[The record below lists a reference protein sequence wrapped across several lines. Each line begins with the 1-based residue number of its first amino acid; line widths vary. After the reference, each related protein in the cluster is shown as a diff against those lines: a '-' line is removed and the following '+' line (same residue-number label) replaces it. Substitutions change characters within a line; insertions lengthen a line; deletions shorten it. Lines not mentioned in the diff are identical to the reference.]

1 MNRNVNMK
9 KHLIT
14 LLVLVFSIIT
24 TAYSQKDQGY
34 LEVKGTVKVDREGL
48 SGAKINVYK
57 NGTKDKVFNADDAG
71 RFTLRLD
78 LNSDYDLVFAKRGYF
93 SKKLFFNTHVPPE
106 DVGIWNYKFAIELI
120 PEIEGFNASLFN
132 EPIGKFEFNNRM
144 GDFDYDE
151 VYTSNMQK
159 RIKAL
164 MAEYE
169 KARREAF
176 KKLITQADDFFNNKD
191 YDQAIEFYDKAID
204 LDPFDPYPDDQIFM
218 IGKII
223 QKDQNAEKNYQKNI
237 ELADQHFRDE
247 FYGNAQKYYLRA
259 IKYKNEK
266 YPNDQLALI
275 ETLLNQEEDDGGDKL
290 YVQTLAAADRL
301 FESQQYQPSLDRYKE
316 ASGLKPN
323 ETYPKDRIAEISA
336 ILAQLENDKNSR
348 EQLERE
354 YNQAIMLA
362 DSRFDAKD
370 YTTARNHYLKANQ
383 LKPAETYPRIRLT
396 EIENLLAAQKSNEE
410 KYQQFIAVADAS
422 FTAQQYESAK
432 SNYQLALSMKPAE
445 AYPARRIKEI
455 DALLLQLAQTRK
467 QELDEAYKKA
477 LAAADAAFNR
487 KAYSEAKNNYQQAL
501 NLKKE
506 EAYPQQKLNEIE
518 QQLALM
524 ANKKRAYDVAIARAD
539 NNFNSE
545 NWELAKSDYQEAQAI
560 LPAEQYPQTRIA
572 EINNKL
578 LALKSAAEQRAA
590 QQKSE
595 AEYNALITQAD
606 AQFQSQQWEQAKG
619 LYQQALLVI
628 PDKIYPKQRI
638 TEIDNALTLL
648 VERNKRYNDAI
659 FMADAKLAQNSYGE
673 ALTAYNQAAQ
683 LKPDE
688 AYPKQKISEIQTLL
702 ENQRKNQVAY
712 DNYIKLAD
720 AAFSSNQLETARSN
734 YQSALSLKA
743 NEAYPMQRI
752 GEIDKLM
759 AEQLAGKEARA
770 RLDAQYKNY
779 LASADNHFSQQQ
791 LQEAK
796 NFYTQA
802 SALKPNEAYPKQ
814 RLEEIDMLMAAQQ
827 ANQQAYDAR
836 INEGV
841 ARYNQKNYKGA
852 LESYQQA
859 AQLKPDEALPKQKI
873 GELQGL
879 LANEA
884 QKQQQYQQWITQ
896 ADLLFNQNKY
906 TEAKN
911 GYQQASNLMPGQEY
925 PKSQLARINQLLAD
939 AAKRDAAA
947 QAQLKAYNAKIE
959 EADLLFEAQRYDQ
972 AISSYNAAKKL
983 KSDETYPDQQ
993 IARINQLI
1001 QNASAQ
1007 LDREFN
1013 QAILQGDQFKEQRN
1027 YEQAKQQYTKALS
1040 LKPQDPL
1047 PQSKLVELQNLIDEE
1062 RLAAERQNKTDA
1074 EYANYL
1080 NRADKAYKIEDYSS
1094 ALALY
1099 KGAQNIKPAESY
1111 PKNQILACERKIQ
1124 ELQAQ
1129 AIADEEKRKQAELAA
1144 AKSTFKGK
1152 DFDYSG
1158 ESRDQRFLSELSKQY
1173 PEGVT
1178 VENYDKPNKK
1188 ITRVIVNHDG
1198 IAKEYIKVVYSYGT
1212 FYFRNGQNISGS
1224 VFNSETKE

>member
-1 MNRNVNMK
+1 MK
-9 KHLIT
+9 KHLIL
-14 LLVLVFSIIT
+14 LLVLILSVYT
-24 TAYSQKDQGY
+24 TLYSQKDQGY

-48 SGAKINVYK
+48 SGAKINLYK
-57 NGTKDKVFNADDAG
+57 NGTKDKVFIADDAG
-71 RFTLRLD
+71 RFEFRLD
-78 LNSDYDLVFAKRGYF
+78 LNSNYDLVFSKRGYF

-132 EPIGKFEFNNRM
+132 EPIGKFEFNDRM

-176 KKLITQADDFFNNKD
+176 KKLIAQADDFFNNKD

-223 QKDQNAEKNYQKNI
+223 QKDQNVEKNYQKNI

-247 FYGNAQKYYLRA
+247 FYGNAQKYYQRA

-275 ETLLNQEEDDGGDKL
+275 ETLLNQEEDDGGEKL
-290 YVQTLAAADRL
+290 YVQTIAAADRL
-301 FESQQYQPSLDRYKE
+301 FQSQQYQPSLDKYNE
-316 ASGLKPN
+316 ALGIKPN
-323 ETYPKDRIAEISA
+323 ETYPKERITEITA
-336 ILAQLENDKNSR
+336 IMAQLEKDKNSR
-348 EQLERE
+348 EQLEKE
-354 YNQAIMLA
+354 YNQTIMLA

-370 YTTARNHYLKANQ
+370 LTTARTHYLKASQ

-410 KYQQFIAVADAS
+410 KYRQFIAVADAS

-432 SNYQLALSMKPAE
+432 NNYQLALSMKPAE
-445 AYPARRIKEI
+445 AYPTKRINEI
-455 DALLLQLAQTRK
+455 DALLMQLTQMRK
-467 QELDEAYKKA
+467 QELDEAYNKA
-477 LAAADAAFNR
+477 LAVADAAFNR
-487 KAYSEAKNNYQQAL
+487 KAYNEAKNSYQQAL

-518 QQLALM
+518 QQLALK

-539 NNFNSE
+539 NNFNIE

-560 LPAEQYPQTRIA
+560 LPDEQYPQTRIT

-578 LALKSAAEQRAA
+578 LAIKSAENQRVA

-595 AEYNALITQAD
+595 AEYNALVAQAD
-606 AQFQSQQWEQAKG
+606 ALFNSQQWEQAKR
-619 LYQQALLVI
+619 LYQQALVVI
-628 PDKIYPKQRI
+628 PDKVYPKQRI
-638 TEIDNALTLL
+638 TEIDNTLTLL
-648 VERNKRYNDAI
+648 AERNKRYNDAI

-688 AYPKQKISEIQTLL
+688 TYPKQKISEIQVLL

-720 AAFSSNQLETARSN
+720 AAFSSNQLETARLN
-734 YQSALSLKA
+734 YQSALSLKV
-743 NEAYPMQRI
+743 NEAYPLQRI

-759 AEQLAGKEARA
+759 AEQLASKEARA
-770 RLDAQYKNY
+770 RIDEQYKTY
-779 LASADNHFSQQQ
+779 LASADKNFSQQQ

-802 SALKPNEAYPKQ
+802 SGLKPNEAYPKQ
-814 RLEEIDMLMAAQQ
+814 RLEEIDVLMAAQQ
-827 ANQQAYDAR
+827 ANQQAYETR
-836 INEGV
+836 INEGA

-859 AQLKPDEALPKQKI
+859 AQIKPDEPFPKQKI
-873 GELQGL
+873 TELQGL

-884 QKQQQYQQWITQ
+884 QMQQQYQQWITQ

-906 TEAKN
+906 NEAKN
-911 GYQQASNLMPGQEY
+911 VYQQASNLMPGQEY
-925 PKSQLARINQLLAD
+925 PKNQLLRINQLMAD
-939 AAKRDAAA
+939 AARRDATS

-959 EADLLFEAQRYDQ
+959 EADLFFDAQRYDQ

-983 KSDETYPDQQ
+983 KPDETYPDQQ

-1007 LDREFN
+1007 LDRDFN
-1013 QAILQGDQFKEQRN
+1013 QAILQGDQFKQQRN
-1027 YEQAKQQYTKALS
+1027 YEQARQQYNKALN

-1047 PQSKLVELQNLIDEE
+1047 PQSKLIELQNLIDEE

-1074 EYANYL
+1074 DYANYL
-1080 NRADKAYKIEDYSS
+1080 NRADKAFKIEDYSS

-1124 ELQAQ
+1124 ELQAR

-1158 ESRDQRFLSELSKQY
+1158 ETRDQRFLSELSKQY